1 MPRPRNPL
9 DFGIMRPLEHF
20 DPGSLRLRD
29 DPIDGPNILEDEP
42 HSVRYTVKR
51 VKHHVPCDLPVVY
64 FQLDSDEDVRSFTVT
79 YRLVAANIREPK
91 RDDLHVKLSV
101 STAME
106 PPSPEELL
114 SSSGEEDDDSARDDE
129 CEA

>member
-1 MPRPRNPL
+1 MPKLRNPF
-9 DFGIMRPLEHF
+9 DFGITGPLEHF
-20 DPGSLRLRD
+20 DPGSLRLPN
-29 DPIDGPNILEDEP
+29 DPTDGPNILEDKP
-42 HSVRYTVKR
+42 KSVRYTVKR

-64 FQLDSDEDVRSFTVT
+64 FQFDSDEDVRSFTVT

-91 RDDLHVKLSV
+91 RDDLHIKLSV

-114 SSSGEEDDDSARDDE
+114 SRSGEEEDDDSRSR
-129 CEA
+129 